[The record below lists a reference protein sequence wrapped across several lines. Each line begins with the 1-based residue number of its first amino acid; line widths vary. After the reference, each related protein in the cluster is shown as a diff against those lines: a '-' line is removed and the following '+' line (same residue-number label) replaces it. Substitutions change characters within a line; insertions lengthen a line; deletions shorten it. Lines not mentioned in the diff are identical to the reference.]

1 MTDNKRIKECKRK
14 VIAAIN
20 EATLPFA
27 VTELILENVLNAV
40 RENMAAE
47 EAAAIPATAME
58 HTRILKC
65 AGKAS
70 VPTR

>member
-20 EATLPFA
+20 EAKLPFA

-47 EAAAIPATAME
+47 EMAAANQPNQE
-58 HTRILKC
+58 KNE
-65 AGKAS
+65 
-70 VPTR
+70 

>member
-1 MTDNKRIKECKRK
+1 MTDNKRIKDCKRK

-20 EATLPFA
+20 EARLPFA

-47 EAAAIPATAME
+47 EAAA
-58 HTRILKC
+58 
-65 AGKAS
+65 AS
-70 VPTR
+70 IEPPKTEEEKPPY

>member
-20 EATLPFA
+20 EAKLPFA

-47 EAAAIPATAME
+47 EAAAANIETSKTEEEKLPN
-58 HTRILKC
+58 
-65 AGKAS
+65 
-70 VPTR
+70 

>member
-20 EATLPFA
+20 EAKLPFA

-40 RENMAAE
+40 RENMVAE
-47 EAAAIPATAME
+47 EAAAANIETPKTE
-58 HTRILKC
+58 EEK
-65 AGKAS
+65 
-70 VPTR
+70 VPN

>member
-1 MTDNKRIKECKRK
+1 MNDNKRIKECKRK

-20 EATLPFA
+20 DAKLPFA

-47 EAAAIPATAME
+47 NMAAEEMAANIETPKTEAEKMPN
-58 HTRILKC
+58 
-65 AGKAS
+65 
-70 VPTR
+70 

>member
-14 VIAAIN
+14 VITAIN
-20 EATLPFA
+20 EAKLPFA

-47 EAAAIPATAME
+47 EMAANQPNQEDA
-58 HTRILKC
+58 
-65 AGKAS
+65 
-70 VPTR
+70 

>member
-47 EAAAIPATAME
+47 EMAAAANIEPPKTEEEIP
-58 HTRILKC
+58 
-65 AGKAS
+65 
-70 VPTR
+70 PN

>member
-20 EATLPFA
+20 EAKLPFA

-47 EAAAIPATAME
+47 ETAAANIETPKTEEEKM
-58 HTRILKC
+58 
-65 AGKAS
+65 
-70 VPTR
+70 PN

>member
-20 EATLPFA
+20 EAKLPFA

-47 EAAAIPATAME
+47 EMAANQSNQEDA
-58 HTRILKC
+58 
-65 AGKAS
+65 
-70 VPTR
+70 

>member
-20 EATLPFA
+20 EARLPFA

-47 EAAAIPATAME
+47 EAAAANIETQKTEEEKMPN
-58 HTRILKC
+58 
-65 AGKAS
+65 
-70 VPTR
+70 

>member
-1 MTDNKRIKECKRK
+1 MTDNKRIKECKQ

-47 EAAAIPATAME
+47 EMAAANQPNQE
-58 HTRILKC
+58 KNE
-65 AGKAS
+65 
-70 VPTR
+70 